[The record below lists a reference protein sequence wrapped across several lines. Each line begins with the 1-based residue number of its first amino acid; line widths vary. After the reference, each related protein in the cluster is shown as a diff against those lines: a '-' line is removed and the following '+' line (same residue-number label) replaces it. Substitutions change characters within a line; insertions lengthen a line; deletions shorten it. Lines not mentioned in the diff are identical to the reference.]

1 MDFLSARSRNANKD
15 VRSMIILRNAQQV
28 MFASMCYGT
37 RLQGSAI
44 WPQMSATSFLQRA
57 VVTLAAAHATTLD
70 V

>member
-1 MDFLSARSRNANKD
+1 
-15 VRSMIILRNAQQV
+15 MIILRNAQQV

-37 RLQGSAI
+37 RSEGSAI
-44 WPQMSATSFLQRA
+44 SPPMSATSFLQRA